1 MVQLATF
8 PHEELLAMFWYA
20 PPTQCIFAL
29 DAPISNVLQ
38 TSLLTTPWKV
48 STTKI
53 STEVNQSEHAKGP
66 SMVIEPGKY
75 VGDILKISTEVHWSS
90 CAPKGAP
97 HSLLNPTYSE
107 RNP

>member
-48 STTKI
+48 STTK
-53 STEVNQSEHAKGP
+53 NFHRSESVRTCKGP
-66 SMVIEPGKY
+66 LDGY
-75 VGDILKISTEVHWSS
+75 
-90 CAPKGAP
+90 
-97 HSLLNPTYSE
+97 
-107 RNP
+107 

>member
-66 SMVIEPGKY
+66 SMVIEPGKICRRY
-75 VGDILKISTEVHWSS
+75 FKNFHRSALVKLCT
-90 CAPKGAP
+90 
-97 HSLLNPTYSE
+97 
-107 RNP
+107 